1 MYHLQIKYTDSH
13 VWYCVPCALE
23 LAEELPF
30 RSGNELAQNEG
41 NSRLIRKTIKNKSW
55 KHQTDLEVI

>member
-1 MYHLQIKYTDSH
+1 MCGTVHR
-13 VWYCVPCALE
+13 ALE

-30 RSGNELAQNEG
+30 CSGNELAQNEG

-55 KHQTDLEVI
+55 KHQTDL